1 MGVSAMQPID
11 TRDLAR
17 AARAYTTLLEWPVV
31 LGHRHRPR
39 QGCTCGTVDC
49 PVSGAHPLPGE
60 LVPLTEDAI
69 ETEAQHAPG
78 AGLLA
83 ITERFDAVIVP
94 RRVGIAVQ
102 VLMDGVASVPCLIY
116 RKTAALLVLPA
127 TGRYA
132 ATRPDGSTRPDVEV
146 RTGPE
151 GWIALPPSHLAR
163 WDTSPWID
171 PTSTPHQLLHGQDV
185 GHRLTKVLTGLDAH
199 VADTH
204 GEFERGSVR

>member
-17 AARAYTTLLEWPVV
+17 AARAYTTLLEWPVA

-39 QGCTCGTVDC
+39 QGCTCGDVNC
-49 PVSGAHPLPGE
+49 PVSGAHPLPGGP
-60 LVPLTEDAI
+60 VPLAEDAI

-78 AGLLA
+78 AGLIA

-94 RRVGIAVQ
+94 RHVGIAVQ

-132 ATRPDGSTRPDVEV
+132 ATRPDVEV
-146 RTGPE
+146 RTGPD

-171 PTSTPHQLLHGQDV
+171 PTSTPHPLLNGRDV
-185 GHRLTKVLTGLDAH
+185 GHRLTKVLTGLNAD
-199 VADTH
+199 VADTD
-204 GEFERGSVR
+204 GQFEWGSVR